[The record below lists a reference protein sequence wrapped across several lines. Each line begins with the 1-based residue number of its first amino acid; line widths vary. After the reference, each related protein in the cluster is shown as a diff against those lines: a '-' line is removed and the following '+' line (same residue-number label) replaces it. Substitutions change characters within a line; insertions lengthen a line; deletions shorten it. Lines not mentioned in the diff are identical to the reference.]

1 MKRRPALRTF
11 ARVLEWL
18 SIVAG
23 LVLVASCTTAGF
35 AANHFFGGVAGFAV
49 ACVFAAVFV
58 GVVFLLTTM
67 SADVMDLRSK
77 ADPGTAADR
86 PARDQEQR

>member
-1 MKRRPALRTF
+1 MRRRPALRAF
-11 ARVLEWL
+11 ARVLEWF
-18 SIVAG
+18 SIAAG

-35 AANHFFGGVAGFAV
+35 ATNHLFGGVAAFAI

-67 SADVMDLRSK
+67 SADVMELRSK
-77 ADPGTAADR
+77 ADPGPSAER
-86 PARDQEQR
+86 SARDQEQR